1 MTTVIKG
8 QPPSVDIRRQLA
20 EAGKPVL
27 VAFSTGKDALA
38 CEAALREAGVET
50 RLAYLYYVPSLRFVE
65 ETLAQQEDMLGKPIA
80 RYPHPSLWRWLNA
93 LVFQPPERCAII
105 EAAKMP
111 TIEYEDM
118 WDLIRD
124 DMGLPHNTLVADGV
138 RAADSI
144 VRRASF
150 VKHGIMKV
158 ARRKVSPI
166 ADWVKA
172 EVMDCLNRH
181 RLTLPRDY
189 EWFDRSFDGIDY
201 RFLEPLS
208 RHAPD
213 DYQRILEW
221 FPLAEL
227 ELFRTN
233 LTGPDNG
240 F

>member
-8 QPPSVDIRRQLA
+8 QPPSADIRRQLA

-50 RLAYLYYVPSLRFVE
+50 KLAYLYYIPGLQFVE

-111 TIEYEDM
+111 NIDYDTM

-124 DMGLPHNTLVADGV
+124 DMGLPHDTLVADGV

-150 VKHGIMKV
+150 VRHGVLKP
-158 ARRKVSPI
+158 AKRKVSPI

-172 EVMDCLNRH
+172 EVMDCLRRH

-201 RFLEPLS
+201 RFLEPIS

-233 LTGPDNG
+233 LTGP
-240 F
+240 